1 MPSSE
6 EAELFYK
13 VVKSSSKK
21 VVQQGASSL
30 ELPEELQRFLASQLS
45 FTFDLIKKGNKLTPA
60 CLAVLLAQKGLGIA
74 DISMGKRYDCA
85 ISILLMSA
93 SLVKAIAL
101 TTFTGPAHLAVTAA
115 ELLAESYSVDKTCGV
130 SDAVYQKIEEKTL
143 PAYIWM
149 EQGIVQWM
157 SRGI

>member
-1 MPSSE
+1 
-6 EAELFYK
+6 
-13 VVKSSSKK
+13 
-21 VVQQGASSL
+21 
-30 ELPEELQRFLASQLS
+30 
-45 FTFDLIKKGNKLTPA
+45 
-60 CLAVLLAQKGLGIA
+60 
-74 DISMGKRYDCA
+74 MGKRYDCA
-85 ISILLMSA
+85 ISILLMST